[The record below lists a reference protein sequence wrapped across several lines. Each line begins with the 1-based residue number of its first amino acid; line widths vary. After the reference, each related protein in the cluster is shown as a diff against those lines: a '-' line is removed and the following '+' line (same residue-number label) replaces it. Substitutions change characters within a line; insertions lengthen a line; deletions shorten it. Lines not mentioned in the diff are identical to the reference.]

1 MKLSFIQYIWLL
13 LALVVL
19 LPQIQS
25 EVVTFRFPEYDY
37 KETSKNELAFRE
49 YESAC
54 DQSTRCSIFDGI
66 DKTKCVRECV
76 SPSCYHEIY
85 KFDEVC
91 RSLTNRA
98 VDLESA
104 NHDMPVQLHGPAFC

>member
-37 KETSKNELAFRE
+37 KETSKNVMWCCGAMKNFLILLIIKI
-49 YESAC
+49 
-54 DQSTRCSIFDGI
+54 TGI
-66 DKTKCVRECV
+66 G
-76 SPSCYHEIY
+76 
-85 KFDEVC
+85 
-91 RSLTNRA
+91 
-98 VDLESA
+98 
-104 NHDMPVQLHGPAFC
+104 VQRIRISM